1 MSVAGN
7 PMPLEGSSDMLSP
20 IGGERRANA
29 STLRPA
35 MKKKLPDLSIE
46 EVIGTSIP
54 HAAHASYK
62 TPSNE
67 MLLKKPLL
75 GMASKKKLITF
86 AEEIQNRKKLI
97 PGSPHYAKIQDWNT
111 IVGPNLKQK
120 FNKED
125 RVTYADEIARRAKK
139 KGAGPS
145 PASYKKE
152 NYADYRIPGSYKTKD
167 EKISFAAEAQNLLG
181 ETPLVK
187 YDFMEMDKLKKKP
200 RYTTF
205 EKNLDRF
212 GKNEKVKENDKDKIS
227 PSPA

>member
-1 MSVAGN
+1 
-7 PMPLEGSSDMLSP
+7 
-20 IGGERRANA
+20 
-29 STLRPA
+29 
-35 MKKKLPDLSIE
+35 MKKKFPDLSIE
-46 EVIGTSIP
+46 DVIGTGLGQG
-54 HAAHASYK
+54 AAYK

-67 MLLKKPLL
+67 MLLKRPQRGPGFQKKPI
-75 GMASKKKLITF
+75 SF

-97 PGSPHYAKIQDWNT
+97 PGSPQYGKIQDWNT

-145 PASYKKE
+145 PASYRKE
-152 NYADYRIPGSYKTKD
+152 NYHDYRIPGSYKTKD
-167 EKISFAAEAQNLLG
+167 DKISFAAEAQNLLG
-181 ETPLVK
+181 ESPLVK
-187 YDFMEMDKLKKKP
+187 YDVLEMDKLKKKP

-212 GKNEKVKENDKDKIS
+212 GKNEKGKEQEKEKAS
-227 PSPA
+227 PSPASYDTSKAYLKS